1 MIRRLGIAW
10 LVAAA
15 LLGSPTEADAQ
26 TPSDFAIWSAV
37 FFTGQLYADEPSPT
51 FWFDGHARR
60 SDNGTVVIMRPA
72 FGGALTPWA
81 SLWLGYAWV
90 PEWTDLTGE
99 RTDEHRVW
107 QQIIFDANQV
117 PGLVMQSRTRF
128 EQRFLNGFSGA
139 AHRFRQFVRV
149 NYRPSAKLP
158 VAVAF
163 WDELFIGM
171 SSAGWAKRGF
181 DQNRAFLGLAV
192 HAVDGRLRVE
202 VGYLNVVIT
211 REQRSLS
218 HVLALN
224 FFVPFKGKKNRPQT
238 RGR

>member
-1 MIRRLGIAW
+1 MIRRVGISW
-10 LVAAA
+10 LLAAV
-15 LLGSPTEADAQ
+15 LLGCAERASAQ

-60 SDNGTVVIMRPA
+60 DDAGTVVIMRPA
-72 FGGALTPWA
+72 VGGAITPWA

-90 PEWTDLTGE
+90 PTWTDLTGE

-117 PGLVMQSRTRF
+117 PGLTMQSRTRF
-128 EQRFLNGFSGA
+128 EQRFRDDFSGA
-139 AHRFRQFVRV
+139 AHRFRQFIRV
-149 NYRPSAKLP
+149 NYRPSANLP
-158 VAVAF
+158 VAIAF

-171 SSAGWAKRGF
+171 STAGWAQLGF

-192 HAVDGRLRVE
+192 HTADGRLRVE
-202 VGYLNVVIT
+202 AGYLNVVIT
-211 REQRSLS
+211 REQRALT

-224 FFVPFKGKKNRPQT
+224 FFVPFKGQKNRP
-238 RGR
+238 RRRAN